1 MVALGLRLVPQRLAE
16 NANCRAKL
24 RRPIA
29 RGDCPAPGALRPPS
43 RTLSATVDK
52 PQGSLFAGA
61 ARNRCGTVAAAAS
74 LRLYSNTYTGS
85 ARHVPRL
92 VSARIV
98 SPAKPEASQQHFS
111 IAPRHQVR
119 TAWYFHFAVR
129 LPERCS
135 ESVFAGFGKAVL
147 IFTPE
152 CDESPCQLQVSEDLQ
167 ARRRLATTGTGL
179 QGRAWP
185 VFRGGSTAVESSLGT
200 HHRLSKRHSDT
211 HTAVASPSM
220 TKFNFKQPSAATSAT
235 SATQSVRP
243 GDGGAAPEGV
253 TRPVLSTNSS
263 SSAFNFGPKAN
274 KATDAVLALGLD
286 ACPLKTSHSSES
298 QPTFAISKNPNRLK
312 EMQKPSPSQTGASE
326 FVCLS
331 QVAAARSCQVSLQ
344 QR

>member
-1 MVALGLRLVPQRLAE
+1 ME
-16 NANCRAKL
+16 
-24 RRPIA
+24 
-29 RGDCPAPGALRPPS
+29 
-43 RTLSATVDK
+43 
-52 PQGSLFAGA
+52 
-61 ARNRCGTVAAAAS
+61 
-74 LRLYSNTYTGS
+74 
-85 ARHVPRL
+85 
-92 VSARIV
+92 
-98 SPAKPEASQQHFS
+98 S
-111 IAPRHQVR
+111 I
-119 TAWYFHFAVR
+119 
-129 LPERCS
+129 
-135 ESVFAGFGKAVL
+135 
-147 IFTPE
+147 
-152 CDESPCQLQVSEDLQ
+152 
-167 ARRRLATTGTGL
+167 
-179 QGRAWP
+179 
-185 VFRGGSTAVESSLGT
+185 LGT

-243 GDGGAAPEGV
+243 GDGGAATEGV

-312 EMQKPSPSQTGASE
+312 EMQQPSPSQTGASE

-331 QVAAARSCQVSLQ
+331 QVVTAARSLQVSFQ